1 MIAVVQQL
9 DIVLVIPKRDPV
21 TTVDPKLP
29 DPFAALHFLSM
40 KARVRR
46 VLDEPREAVVD
57 CILHGLVL
65 AAKGA
70 LELRGRAK
78 GHDYSGS

>member
-1 MIAVVQQL
+1 
-9 DIVLVIPKRDPV
+9 
-21 TTVDPKLP
+21 
-29 DPFAALHFLSM
+29 
-40 KARVRR
+40 
-46 VLDEPREAVVD
+46 
-57 CILHGLVL
+57 LHGLVL